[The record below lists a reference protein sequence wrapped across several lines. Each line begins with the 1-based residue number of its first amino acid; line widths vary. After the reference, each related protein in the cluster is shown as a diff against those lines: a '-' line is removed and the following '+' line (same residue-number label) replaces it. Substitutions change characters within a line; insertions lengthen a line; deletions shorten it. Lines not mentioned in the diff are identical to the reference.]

1 MKPWII
7 RSGSVVLSA
16 ALLAPAA
23 QAYAEQPLPSAAPV
37 QSGPVSAPAGKPLA
51 DAAGKAKLSKEA
63 ALNIARQL
71 VPEGLELEN
80 VSFRSADIWRTFPEW
95 TFIWVKKDRN
105 QNEITFS
112 YTVSIHADSGE
123 LTGYS
128 RYEQHPSKP
137 AYTSRVS
144 YAEAQKVAEQ
154 FLARHNPAK
163 AAATRLY
170 VRDLPQPKTPLDAGT
185 SYTFRFVRLVD
196 GVPFPDNGADI
207 TVSAAGTVTG
217 YTLSWSDGVRFEKPQ
232 RMLSPEE
239 AAALFKQH
247 AKAKL
252 SYVLPWDA
260 RGEERNNPI
269 LAYQNPFSFYLDA
282 GDGTPL
288 TETLAPLKPE
298 AEKPPASGKRL
309 PPRHTGSPLGQDAA
323 VQLAERTFDLSG
335 YQLRA
340 ATYNEKDYNGSRPVW
355 NLEYEAKNATGQS
368 YVFIA
373 MDALNGD
380 VYHFSKNNR
389 LPEPRKAA
397 AKNADA
403 DSLKKKAAEAI
414 RSWTPTWADR
424 LYLTE
429 SAEPQQPDA
438 ERYEVRFQ
446 RLVNGI
452 PAATGSASVSFD
464 AATGELLSYNVNVGP
479 ETYPAQVP
487 KHRPAEEALAAWQN
501 ETEVEAVYV
510 LEPFPDGA
518 AASRVGKAATLPAR
532 KAKLVYRA
540 ALTPLDQPYVLDAV
554 SGGWRSL
561 STGKP
566 IQLHRPAPADLN
578 GHPAEKEL
586 MLMYEY
592 EALSLIDGNI
602 LPERSITRGEM
613 IQMLML
619 SLNEGRVLPLAA
631 ERKASFRD
639 VASDSRYFAAV
650 EAAVDRGLLDKD
662 SPSLKP
668 DETIT
673 REELADMIVRA
684 LGYRKLAEHAEMFAT
699 KLTDIDQSTHRG
711 AIVIVTTLGIMP
723 PGKGEFRPKG
733 SVSRADAAI
742 AFARF
747 LEKRSELEES
757 RTF

>member
-16 ALLAPAA
+16 VLLAPAA
-23 QAYAEQPLPSAAPV
+23 QAYAAQLLPAEAPV
-37 QSGPVSAPAGKPLA
+37 QATPISAPAGNQLT
-51 DAAGKAKLSKEA
+51 DAASKAKLSKEA
-63 ALNIARQL
+63 ALNIAKKL
-71 VPEGLELEN
+71 VPQGLELEN

-95 TFIWVKKDRN
+95 TFIWVKKD
-105 QNEITFS
+105 QNEIAYS

-128 RYEQHPSKP
+128 HYQQHPSKP
-137 AYTSRVS
+137 AYADRVS
-144 YAEAQKVAEQ
+144 YAEAQEAAEQ

-163 AAATRLY
+163 AKATRLY
-170 VRDLPQPKTPLDAGT
+170 TRDLPVPKTPLDSNT

-196 GVPFPDNGADI
+196 DVPFPDNSVEI
-207 TVSAAGTVTG
+207 TVNAAGTVTG

-260 RGEERNNPI
+260 RGEERNKPI
-269 LAYQNPFSFYLDA
+269 LAYENPFTFYLDA
-282 GDGTPL
+282 KNGTPL
-288 TETLAPLKPE
+288 TDSLEPLKPE
-298 AEKPPASGKRL
+298 AETSPTSSKRL
-309 PPRHTGSPLGQDAA
+309 SPRHTGSALTQEAA

-335 YQLRA
+335 YKLRA
-340 ATYNEKDYNGSRPVW
+340 ASYNEKDSNGSRPVW
-355 NLEYEAKNATGQS
+355 NLEYQTKNANGQS
-368 YVFIA
+368 YVYIA

-380 VYHFSKNNR
+380 VYHFSKNNQ
-389 LPEPRKAA
+389 LPEPKKDA
-397 AKNADA
+397 AKKADA
-403 DSLKKKAAEAI
+403 NSLKKKAAEVI

-424 LYLTE
+424 LYVTE
-429 SAEPQQPDA
+429 TTELKPDA

-464 AATGELLSYNVNVGP
+464 AATGEVLTYNTHFGS
-479 ETYPAQVP
+479 ETYPSQVP
-487 KHRPAEEALAAWQN
+487 KHRSAAEALAAWQK
-501 ETEVEAVYV
+501 ETEVEAVYM
-510 LEPFPDGA
+510 LEPLPDDA
-518 AASRVGKAATLPAR
+518 VAFRAEKAVTLPER

-540 ALTPLDQPYVLDAV
+540 AVTPLDQPYVYDAV
-554 SGGWRSL
+554 SGDWRSL

-566 IQLHRPAPADLN
+566 IQLHRPAPADLK
-578 GHPAEKEL
+578 GHPAEKAL

-602 LPERSITRGEM
+602 MPERSITRGEM

-619 SLNEGRVLPLAA
+619 SLNQGRVLPVAA
-631 ERKASFRD
+631 GRKASFSD
-639 VASDSRYFAAV
+639 VASTSKYFAAV
-650 EAAVDRGLLDKD
+650 EAAVDRGLLDKN

-684 LGYRKLAEHAEMFAT
+684 LGYRKLSEHAEMFAT

-711 AIVIVTTLGIMP
+711 AIVIVSTLGIMTP
-723 PGKGEFRPKG
+723 AKGEFQPKG
-733 SVSRADAAI
+733 SVSRADAAV

-747 LEKRSELEES
+747 LEKRSELEEN

>member
-1 MKPWII
+1 MFAIPYRLRHIWDKIPIFPRLSISPVRVKRACGSTRQRRCTLDFDTVEGLYMKPWII

-232 RMLSPEE
+232 RMLSAEE

-335 YQLRA
+335 TAPRTA
-340 ATYNEKDYNGSRPVW
+340 RRP
-355 NLEYEAKNATGQS
+355 
-368 YVFIA
+368 
-373 MDALNGD
+373 
-380 VYHFSKNNR
+380 
-389 LPEPRKAA
+389 AA
-397 AKNADA
+397 AAPPIPSDRA
-403 DSLKKKAAEAI
+403 GRPRSASRSGSLPPLFSSSCPRLRFWPPPFAA
-414 RSWTPTWADR
+414 
-424 LYLTE
+424 
-429 SAEPQQPDA
+429 
-438 ERYEVRFQ
+438 
-446 RLVNGI
+446 
-452 PAATGSASVSFD
+452 PAAGCFC
-464 AATGELLSYNVNVGP
+464 
-479 ETYPAQVP
+479 
-487 KHRPAEEALAAWQN
+487 
-501 ETEVEAVYV
+501 
-510 LEPFPDGA
+510 
-518 AASRVGKAATLPAR
+518 
-532 KAKLVYRA
+532 
-540 ALTPLDQPYVLDAV
+540 
-554 SGGWRSL
+554 
-561 STGKP
+561 
-566 IQLHRPAPADLN
+566 
-578 GHPAEKEL
+578 
-586 MLMYEY
+586 
-592 EALSLIDGNI
+592 
-602 LPERSITRGEM
+602 
-613 IQMLML
+613 
-619 SLNEGRVLPLAA
+619 
-631 ERKASFRD
+631 
-639 VASDSRYFAAV
+639 
-650 EAAVDRGLLDKD
+650 
-662 SPSLKP
+662 
-668 DETIT
+668 
-673 REELADMIVRA
+673 
-684 LGYRKLAEHAEMFAT
+684 
-699 KLTDIDQSTHRG
+699 
-711 AIVIVTTLGIMP
+711 
-723 PGKGEFRPKG
+723 
-733 SVSRADAAI
+733 
-742 AFARF
+742 
-747 LEKRSELEES
+747 
-757 RTF
+757 